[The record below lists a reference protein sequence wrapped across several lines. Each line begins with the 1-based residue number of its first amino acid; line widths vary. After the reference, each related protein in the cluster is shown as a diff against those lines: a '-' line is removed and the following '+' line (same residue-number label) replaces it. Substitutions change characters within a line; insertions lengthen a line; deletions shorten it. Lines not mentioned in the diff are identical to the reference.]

1 MSIELYEKTFY
12 ELQPELDRM
21 GPKWVHKLRM
31 AGLEMFKAHGFP
43 TLRDEHW
50 RNTRVR
56 PIAGTTFSPVTEARS
71 DSLTVERIVERT
83 FDDSDCRR
91 LVFVDGHYAP
101 ELSRIGDLPEGILLG
116 SLSEALDQH
125 PEFLEPYLG
134 KQANIERHTFSAL
147 NTAFIRDGALV
158 FMQGNINVGDPIHIV
173 FASTGDGEATVS
185 HPRTL
190 VVAGA
195 NSRVT
200 VVESFLGTHDTSG
213 VYLTN
218 HVSEFFCGD
227 NAEINH
233 CKIQRDSTR
242 AYHVSAQQAT
252 VDRNGRFNS
261 ENISLG
267 AALARN
273 DVEATL
279 DGEGIDC
286 RLDGLYLATRR
297 QHVDNHTFIRHAKPH
312 CHSFESYKGILDGKS
327 RGVFNGR
334 IFVNREAQKTDA
346 KQSNDC
352 LLLSD
357 DARINSNPQLE
368 IFADDV
374 RCTHGATV
382 GQLDEAAVFYLRSR
396 GIPDELAR
404 HMLIYAFAAEVFGR
418 ITVGQVRER
427 LEADL
432 YDWLSTAP
440 NI

>member
-1 MSIELYEKTFY
+1 VY
-12 ELQPELDRM
+12 
-21 GPKWVHKLRM
+21 
-31 AGLEMFKAHGFP
+31 
-43 TLRDEHW
+43 
-50 RNTRVR
+50 
-56 PIAGTTFSPVTEARS
+56 
-71 DSLTVERIVERT
+71 
-83 FDDSDCRR
+83 
-91 LVFVDGHYAP
+91 
-101 ELSRIGDLPEGILLG
+101 
-116 SLSEALDQH
+116 
-125 PEFLEPYLG
+125 
-134 KQANIERHTFSAL
+134 
-147 NTAFIRDGALV
+147 
-158 FMQGNINVGDPIHIV
+158 
-173 FASTGDGEATVS
+173 ASTGDGEATVS

-190 VVAGA
+190 VVAGD
-195 NSRVT
+195 NSRVS
-200 VVESFLGTHDTSG
+200 VVESFFGAHAAEG

-233 CKIQRDSTR
+233 CKLQRESSR
-242 AYHVSAQQAT
+242 AYHVSAQQAR
-252 VDRNGRFNS
+252 VDRYGRFNS

-273 DVEATL
+273 DVDATL

-286 RLDGLYLATRR
+286 RLDGLYLASHR

-312 CHSFESYKGILDGKS
+312 CHSFEMYKGILDGKS

-346 KQSNDC
+346 KQANNC

-357 DARINSNPQLE
+357 DARINTNPQLE

-374 RCTHGATV
+374 KCTHGATV
-382 GQLDEAAVFYLRSR
+382 GQLDEDAVFYLRSR

-404 HMLIYAFAAEVFGR
+404 HTLIYAFAAEVFGR
-418 ITVGQVRER
+418 IKVGAVRER

-432 YDWLSTAP
+432 YDWLSAAP